1 MIKIAPSILSAN
13 FANLEQQIKLVEK
26 GGADWIHLDIMD
38 GHFVPNITFGPMVV
52 KTIGN
57 ITNLPLDAH
66 LMIQNPDKYLEDF
79 QKAGT
84 NRLTVHVEACIHL
97 HRTIQG
103 IKELGMKAGISLN
116 PATPISTVK
125 EILPIVDQ
133 VLVMTVNPGF
143 GGQEFIQSTLKKVND
158 ISQLIVNTKK
168 KIELEVD
175 GGVDESNAAALA
187 KAGATVLVA
196 GYSIFS
202 KRNISQAV
210 KNIRKAAQF

>member
-52 KTIGN
+52 KIIGN